1 MNKTLFKAYV
11 RYVLSEMPH
20 VDVESANLRLHAK
33 MRVILIDFR
42 IEHLPISLDE
52 KHHLMKAFKTS
63 GFIAKIN
70 EIPFIFVD
78 DEPNVRRPTERDLVN
93 LPHLPDTWISNA
105 EFVEE

>member
-1 MNKTLFKAYV
+1 MNKTLFKTYV

-20 VDVESANLRLHAK
+20 VDVESANIRLRAK
-33 MRVILIDFR
+33 TRILLIDFR

-52 KHHLMKAFKTS
+52 KQNLMRAFKKS
-63 GFIAKIN
+63 GFIAKIDGV
-70 EIPFIFVD
+70 PFVFVD
-78 DEPNVRRPTERDLVN
+78 DEPSVRRPTERDLRV